1 MGKVMVYLKVREEK
15 HVSRL
20 TFDDIVRIRNHRFSN
35 GSDADSTSGSVTL
48 DPKFL

>member
-1 MGKVMVYLKVREEK
+1 MGEVMVYLKVREK
-15 HVSRL
+15 NDVSRL
-20 TFDDIVRIRNHRFSN
+20 RVDDLVRIRNHRFSN